1 MSVDPEHVSAT
12 GRNRSPRSQ
21 PSRVTSRVVADTL
34 RTRIDTG
41 VLRPGE
47 RLPTQAELAE
57 EFGVERGTV
66 REALRILRVERLL

>member
-12 GRNRSPRSQ
+12 GPKRSPRSRQ
-21 PSRVTSRVVADTL
+21 SRVTPRVVADTL
-34 RTRIDTG
+34 RTRIDSG

-66 REALRILRVERLL
+66 REALRIL